1 MRPVLAFCFFAAA
14 ATAAPSAFGQE
25 CASDADCTQGP
36 TGDEVLCVD
45 AVCQMQVGERVEVPP
60 ELGDRYV
67 LETRRYWPLLIA
79 GGAVFGAAWI
89 GTIAAVGATAEEDK
103 GSAIGQAFVPVA
115 GPVILHSTQ
124 SAPPDVAD
132 VLIAL
137 SAVQGLGLLTAF
149 VGLTVESELLV
160 PAGEAT
166 AATVTVTPMVGG
178 SITGVGVGG
187 TF

>member
-1 MRPVLAFCFFAAA
+1 MRSVLALCAFTASVA
-14 ATAAPSAFGQE
+14 AAPSASAQE
-25 CASDADCTQGP
+25 CASDAECTQGP

-60 ELGDRYV
+60 ELGDQYV

-89 GTIAAVGATAEEDK
+89 GTIAAVGATAEENR

-124 SAPPDVAD
+124 SAPDDVAD
-132 VLIAL
+132 IVIAMGAL
-137 SAVQGLGLLTAF
+137 QGLGLLTAF
-149 VGLTVESELLV
+149 VGLTVESTLLV

-166 AATVTVTPMVGG
+166 TATVTVTPLVGG
-178 SITGVGVGG
+178 RMTGVGVGG